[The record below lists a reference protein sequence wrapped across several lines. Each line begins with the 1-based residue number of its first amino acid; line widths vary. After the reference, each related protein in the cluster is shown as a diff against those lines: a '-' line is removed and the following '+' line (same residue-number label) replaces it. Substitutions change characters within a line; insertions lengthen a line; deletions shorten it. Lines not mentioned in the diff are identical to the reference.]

1 LRTSRAA
8 LGWSA
13 DRPAQEISVA
23 VSGRNSGNDAMA
35 ILRLEGGQ
43 WKVFEYDIGISDP
56 ILQDWRE
63 KRRRFV
69 G

>member
-1 LRTSRAA
+1 
-8 LGWSA
+8 
-13 DRPAQEISVA
+13 
-23 VSGRNSGNDAMA
+23 MA